1 MEAFEIVYLICFF
14 LGVGFAVLSAI
25 LGGMLGGTDAA
36 VDAHAD
42 IGHGHADIGHDSGH
56 HHFSPWNP
64 MVIAMFLASF
74 GGTGLILQ
82 KVGVGNLLVQLP
94 ASLASGFVIAGV
106 LGLLLAKILRV
117 GESST
122 EVREAD
128 LIGHEAEVTIGIP
141 ESGVGQIA
149 YVMGGRHTSPAQAAD
164 RGAIPSGSQ
173 VKIIKIV
180 GTTIYVER
188 IP

>member
-25 LGGMLGGTDAA
+25 LGGMLGGADAA
-36 VDAHAD
+36 IDSGSDV
-42 IGHGHADIGHDSGH
+42 GHADAGH

-64 MVIAMFLASF
+64 MVIAMFLAAF

-82 KVGVGNLLVQLP
+82 ELGINSLLIQLP
-94 ASLASGFVIAGV
+94 ASMASAFVIAGV
-106 LGLLLAKILRV
+106 LGVLLSKLLRA

-122 EVREAD
+122 EVKEAD
-128 LIGHEAEVTIGIP
+128 LVGHEAEVTISIP
-141 ESGVGQIA
+141 EGGVGQVAFI
-149 YVMGGRHTSPAQAAD
+149 MGGRHTSPAQSAD
-164 RGAIPSGSQ
+164 RGSIPTGSQ
-173 VKIIKIV
+173 VKITKII
-180 GTTIYVER
+180 GTTFYVER